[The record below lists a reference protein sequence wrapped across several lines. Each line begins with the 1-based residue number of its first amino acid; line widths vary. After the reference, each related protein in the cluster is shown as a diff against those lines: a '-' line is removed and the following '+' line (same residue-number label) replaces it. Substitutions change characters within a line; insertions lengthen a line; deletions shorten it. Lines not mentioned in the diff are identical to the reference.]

1 MKNNH
6 WNKYYNLHDKP
17 FEKSDFA
24 VFSLDYI
31 EKGQRLIDIGC
42 GNGRDSVFF
51 KEHGLTTLGID
62 YSSVAIQNLSKY
74 ESKNLKF
81 KQLDV
86 SKITKVLKNEYF
98 DVCYCRFFIH
108 SIKEENEEILFDW
121 IDTNVEKL
129 LLIETRVVDKNYES
143 SNQDHYRRP
152 SDPKVLINKIQSIG
166 FKLEF
171 EKVSNNFSIYKDNYG
186 NLDIKKS
193 PELLRIVA
201 RK

>member
-86 SKITKVLKNEYF
+86 SKITKVLKMNILMF
-98 DVCYCRFFIH
+98 ATVDFLFIVLKKKMKKFY
-108 SIKEENEEILFDW
+108 STGL
-121 IDTNVEKL
+121 TQML
-129 LLIETRVVDKNYES
+129 KNY
-143 SNQDHYRRP
+143 Y
-152 SDPKVLINKIQSIG
+152 
-166 FKLEF
+166 
-171 EKVSNNFSIYKDNYG
+171 
-186 NLDIKKS
+186 
-193 PELLRIVA
+193 
-201 RK
+201 